1 MVGGVVHAVE
11 GGALIARVWSSRL
24 KWLSSSRGAKTDT
37 PVGEEKDAREA
48 GHGQRA
54 RRRRKERETLLKN
67 IAVGSGV
74 GVVLA
79 GLGVIALEP
88 LFVSRVMMARMERAW
103 MMQRVYR

>member
-1 MVGGVVHAVE
+1 MVHAVE
-11 GGALIARVWSSRL
+11 GGALIARVWSSRV
-24 KWLSSSRGAKTDT
+24 KWLSSFKSTST
-37 PVGEEKDAREA
+37 PGNDSTAGEKE
-48 GHGQRA
+48 GQRA